1 MNKKNF
7 KKTAA
12 ILLGLALTVGATG
25 CNFIETD
32 TSRDLGLSVATVNIS
47 AELKDDAR
55 YGEEVATA
63 VNEIVG
69 TSSISK
75 RDLITYFLNAGSSY
89 AETYGYAATFN
100 MLLDN
105 LINREIMIQYAV
117 AYYLAKDEFTLEKH
131 DAYVEAQLNDA
142 SVEEKELLEAH
153 PQVLSFKYFLTEG
166 DNTKMEDYNRAVYG
180 LKKMLNTTL
189 DNLETQ
195 YIKAE
200 EHDHGDTSKTRTMP
214 TGVGAEKT
222 DYCPAKY
229 EIYTGRNSL
238 SECGA
243 YEKQDGS
250 TTLSRKKAYNAFLTS
265 LYSYGLISSVGGKIE
280 DPSDIE
286 HLNYYYVELESSL
299 SQALISKYYEDLEA
313 DVEKELNKENEQGK
327 AYAEVQFD
335 EMLASQQK
343 AYENKPS
350 AFKTAMDG
358 VSESSFVLYGI
369 ENFGFVYNILIP
381 LSTKQSVEY
390 KMYQAQGLTANELF
404 LKRKALW
411 SEIKAEDQRSSW
423 ISDDEHTNYSYEG
436 EDGKYYFFEDH
447 FSEEKADQYETITHY
462 AGQYPFQGTIDR
474 DEDGNIEKIDVKTNS
489 KGVDE
494 VLNDM
499 FGLIGLDRGEDN
511 AIYNAYTDMT
521 TYTTDAKKDVDGN
534 EVKDENGDVIYVD
547 DDVVEDY
554 SKFIYRRGQVQFNG
568 TPIADDFFLPTS
580 ESYKALSAV
589 NEILFAYST
598 DPGSLNSYMGYV
610 VSPYGNGYVPEFEA
624 AAQWAVEK
632 GVGSW
637 AVVPTDYGWHII
649 YCSFKYEGGK
659 VYDYNHVEAV
669 GDSENGIEAVEG
681 SFSKMF
687 YDNLK
692 AKTLSNVT
700 SELEKLALNQFNN
713 DKVVQ
718 KFPSVYQDLLS
729 M

>member
-1 MNKKNF
+1 
-7 KKTAA
+7 
-12 ILLGLALTVGATG
+12 
-25 CNFIETD
+25 
-32 TSRDLGLSVATVNIS
+32 
-47 AELKDDAR
+47 
-55 YGEEVATA
+55 
-63 VNEIVG
+63 
-69 TSSISK
+69 
-75 RDLITYFLNAGSSY
+75 
-89 AETYGYAATFN
+89 
-100 MLLDN
+100 
-105 LINREIMIQYAV
+105 
-117 AYYLAKDEFTLEKH
+117 
-131 DAYVEAQLNDA
+131 
-142 SVEEKELLEAH
+142 
-153 PQVLSFKYFLTEG
+153 
-166 DNTKMEDYNRAVYG
+166 
-180 LKKMLNTTL
+180 
-189 DNLETQ
+189 
-195 YIKAE
+195 
-200 EHDHGDTSKTRTMP
+200 
-214 TGVGAEKT
+214 
-222 DYCPAKY
+222 
-229 EIYTGRNSL
+229 
-238 SECGA
+238 
-243 YEKQDGS
+243 
-250 TTLSRKKAYNAFLTS
+250 
-265 LYSYGLISSVGGKIE
+265 
-280 DPSDIE
+280 
-286 HLNYYYVELESSL
+286 
-299 SQALISKYYEDLEA
+299 
-313 DVEKELNKENEQGK
+313 
-327 AYAEVQFD
+327 
-335 EMLASQQK
+335 
-343 AYENKPS
+343 
-350 AFKTAMDG
+350 
-358 VSESSFVLYGI
+358 
-369 ENFGFVYNILIP
+369 
-381 LSTKQSVEY
+381 
-390 KMYQAQGLTANELF
+390 
-404 LKRKALW
+404 
-411 SEIKAEDQRSSW
+411 
-423 ISDDEHTNYSYEG
+423 
-436 EDGKYYFFEDH
+436 
-447 FSEEKADQYETITHY
+447 
-462 AGQYPFQGTIDR
+462 
-474 DEDGNIEKIDVKTNS
+474 
-489 KGVDE
+489 
-494 VLNDM
+494 M